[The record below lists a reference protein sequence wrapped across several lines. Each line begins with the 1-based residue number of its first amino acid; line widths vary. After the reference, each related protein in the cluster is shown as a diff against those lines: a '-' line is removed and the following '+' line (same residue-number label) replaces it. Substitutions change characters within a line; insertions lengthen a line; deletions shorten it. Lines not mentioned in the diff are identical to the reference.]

1 LPALMIGSVAALAVT
16 VLLLRRSI
24 LTEKLARRGQH
35 VTREY
40 AVDVF
45 ELIRVG
51 EVMDRRPPLVAADT
65 PMTEL
70 AKQIAEVGSPLARR
84 QATLITE
91 NGELAGIV
99 TRGDL
104 LRAQQ
109 APGAGTLTVLQA
121 GTAQPVTA
129 FVDETLSSAMSR
141 MLQRDIGRLP
151 VVERGSPRRVV
162 GYLGRSEILA
172 ARLRH
177 RDEESRRER
186 WPFPA
191 RDPA

>member
-1 LPALMIGSVAALAVT
+1 V
-16 VLLLRRSI
+16 
-24 LTEKLARRGQH
+24 
-35 VTREY
+35 
-40 AVDVF
+40 
-45 ELIRVG
+45 
-51 EVMDRRPPLVAADT
+51 
-65 PMTEL
+65 
-70 AKQIAEVGSPLARR
+70 
-84 QATLITE
+84 
-91 NGELAGIV
+91 GIV

-151 VVERGSPRRVV
+151 VVERSAPRRVV
-162 GYLGRSEILA
+162 GYLGRAEILA

-177 RDEESRRER
+177 GDEEQRREK

-191 RDPA
+191 RGPA